1 MSGQL
6 PTSEQ
11 DDRDLAAVLEAA
23 GPRARPSS
31 LAAAQARAVVEAEWR
46 DAVDARR
53 QRRRYTTWAAAA
65 SLAVAALGVWI
76 VRPWYAPPEEV
87 VATLTRVTGV
97 VEANSGRGRWT
108 PLVDGSRLSTGTRL
122 RTGIGGR
129 AALALGE
136 GLAVRL
142 DTHTEVTLTDAGH
155 AVLEEGAMYVDA
167 DAAQGAES
175 PRFDLETPA
184 GIVRHLGT
192 QYEARFVRDALSVGV
207 REGRVSVDG
216 RSGKLTAAAGE
227 RLVIA
232 DGRIERE
239 RLEPN
244 AAAWNWVGA
253 VTPPFSIEGRSVEAF
268 LAWAGR
274 ETGRAIVYAS
284 PEAEQRARTVT
295 LRGTV
300 EGLTP
305 DEAVAAVLATTT
317 LEPVVEPG
325 HIRVDTTSR

>member
-1 MSGQL
+1 MSGHT
-6 PTSEQ
+6 PTSGQ
-11 DDRDLAAVLEAA
+11 DDQDLAALLAAA
-23 GPRARPSS
+23 GPRVQPSS
-31 LAAAQARAVVEAEWR
+31 LDAAQVRAAVEAEWR

-53 QRRRYTTWAAAA
+53 QRRRYATWGAAA
-65 SLAVAALGVWI
+65 SLAVAAVGIWVA
-76 VRPWYAPPEEV
+76 RPWLSPPGEV

-97 VEANSGRGRWT
+97 VEANSGKGRWT
-108 PLVDGSRLSTGTRL
+108 PVVDGSEVTTGTRL
-122 RTGIGGR
+122 RTGTGGR
-129 AALALGE
+129 AALALGDA
-136 GLAVRL
+136 LAVRL
-142 DTHTEVTLTDAGH
+142 DTHTQVTLADAGH
-155 AVLEEGAMYVDA
+155 AALDEGAVYVDA
-167 DAAQGAES
+167 GATRGTQA

-192 QYEARFVRDALSVGV
+192 QYEARLARGALSVGV

-216 RSGKLTAAAGE
+216 RSGQVTAGAGE

-239 RLEPN
+239 RLDPHG
-244 AAAWNWVGA
+244 AAWTWVGT
-253 VTPPFSIEGRSVEAF
+253 VTPPFSIEGRSVEDF

-274 ETGRAIVYAS
+274 ETGRQIVYAS
-284 PEAEQRARTVT
+284 PEAEARARSVT

-317 LEPVVEPG
+317 LEPVIEPS
-325 HIRVDTTSR
+325 HIRVEAASR

>member
-1 MSGQL
+1 MTGHI

-11 DDRDLAAVLEAA
+11 DDRDLAALLEAA
-23 GPRARPSS
+23 GPRVQPSS
-31 LAAAQARAVVEAEWR
+31 LAAEQVRAAVEAEWR
-46 DAVDARR
+46 DAVDNRR
-53 QRRRYTTWAAAA
+53 QRRRYATWAAAA
-65 SLAVAALGVWI
+65 SLAVAAVGVWI
-76 VRPWYAPPEEV
+76 ARPWYAPPGEV

-97 VEANSGRGRWT
+97 VEANSGKGRWI
-108 PLVDGSRLSTGTRL
+108 PVADGSAVTTGTRL
-122 RTGIGGR
+122 RTGTGGR
-129 AALALGE
+129 AAVALGG
-136 GLAVRL
+136 GLAIRL
-142 DTHTEVTLTDAGH
+142 DTRTQVTLADAGH
-155 AVLEEGAMYVDA
+155 AALDEGGVYVDA
-167 DAAQGAES
+167 GASHGTES

-192 QYEARFVRDALSVGV
+192 QYEARLVRDALSVGV
-207 REGRVSVDG
+207 REGRVSVDSRAG
-216 RSGKLTAAAGE
+216 QVTAAAGE

-232 DGRIERE
+232 DGRVERE

-244 AAAWNWVGA
+244 AMAWNWIGA
-253 VTPPFSIEGRSVEAF
+253 VTPPFSIEGRSVESF

-284 PEAEQRARTVT
+284 PEAEERARNVT

-317 LEPVVEPG
+317 LEPVMDPG
-325 HIRVDTTSR
+325 HIRVEATGR